1 MNRREFCK
9 ATIAATVAGL
19 SGLAPRVQRTALPI
33 QNPLFY
39 GNCGVYDGIII
50 KDDDGIAMAT
60 GRDIDIAP

>member
-1 MNRREFCK
+1 
-9 ATIAATVAGL
+9 
-19 SGLAPRVQRTALPI
+19 LPI